1 MFPCRAQID
10 IYTYLK
16 NKYNSNLRYAAID
29 TGSNAVRLLIADIV
43 ENNDSISFKKN
54 TLIRVPLRLGD
65 DAFIN
70 HHISDKK
77 SADLVKSM
85 IAFRNLMDVY
95 KVKDYMA
102 CATSAMREA
111 KNGEE
116 VVQLIKKESGID
128 LEIIHGSKEAKI
140 IYASHAEDNI
150 DKKKNYLYIDVGGGS
165 TELSLFSEGELC
177 ASKSFNIGTIRM
189 LDNQDKEETWSEM
202 HDFIREHTK
211 PFKLIS
217 GIGTG
222 GNINKLYKLS
232 EEKNEAPMSFNKL
245 KSLYSYLNSFSLKD
259 RINVLGLNQ
268 DRADVIIPAAEIF
281 ISVMK
286 WANVKNIFVP
296 TVGMVDGI
304 IQTLI
309 EKNISNTD

>member
-1 MFPCRAQID
+1 M
-10 IYTYLK
+10 
-16 NKYNSNLRYAAID
+16 RYAAID
-29 TGSNAVRLLIADIV
+29 IGSNAVRLLIADII
-43 ENNDSISFKKN
+43 ENNGSVSFKKN

-70 HHISDKK
+70 QYLSEKK
-77 SADLVKSM
+77 SRDLIKSM
-85 IAFRNLMDVY
+85 QAFRNLMDVY
-95 KVKDYMA
+95 KVKDYLA
-102 CATSAMREA
+102 YATSAMREA
-111 KNGEE
+111 KNGAE
-116 VVQLIKKESGID
+116 VVKLVKEEAGID
-128 LEIIHGSKEAKI
+128 LEIIQGSKEARI

-150 DKKKNYLYIDVGGGS
+150 DKNKNYLYIDVGGGS
-165 TELSLFSEGELC
+165 TELSLFSEGELY
-177 ASKSFNIGTIRM
+177 SSRSFNIGTIRM
-189 LDNQDKEETWSEM
+189 LDNQDKEETWTEM

-211 PFKLIS
+211 NFKLIS

-232 EEKNEAPMSFNKL
+232 EERNDAPMSFNKL
-245 KSLYSYLNSFSLKD
+245 RSLYSYLNSFSLKD

-281 ISVMK
+281 ITVMK
-286 WANVKNIFVP
+286 WANIKNIYVP

-309 EKNISNTD
+309 EKNFSSND